1 MNEFSPSPAGQGSK
15 KRKLDDLAE
24 NTLETVEQLRDFL
37 LDDDD
42 EEEDESVDKLEE
54 EVLLPPIEPKDAP
67 KIPELAGKF
76 AYKHMKVSW

>member
-37 LDDDD
+37 LDDD

-67 KIPELAGKF
+67 KIPELAEKF

>member
-15 KRKLDDLAE
+15 KRKLNDLAE

-37 LDDDD
+37 LDDD

-54 EVLLPPIEPKDAP
+54 EVLLPPIEPNDAP
-67 KIPELAGKF
+67 KIPELAGKY